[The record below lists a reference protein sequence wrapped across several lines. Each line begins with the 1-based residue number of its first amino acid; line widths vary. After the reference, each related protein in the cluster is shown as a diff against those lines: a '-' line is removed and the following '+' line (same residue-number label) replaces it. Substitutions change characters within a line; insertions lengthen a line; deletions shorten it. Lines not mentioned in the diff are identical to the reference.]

1 MERKEM
7 IDDILILDCPRCDGP
22 ASVEYENGWCL
33 YITCLDCGCHTVE
46 VEYKSEKDKLPAL
59 QKAATLWNVGKVIK
73 MEPGE

>member
-1 MERKEM
+1 MKDENEV
-7 IDDILILDCPRCDGP
+7 LILDCPRCSGP

-46 VEYKSEKDKLPAL
+46 AEYKCEEDKESAL
-59 QKAATLWNVGKVIK
+59 KKVARLWNMGKVIK